1 MIAEIAASQHG
12 VISLTQLRELGLS
25 ARAVQNRVAIGK
37 LHRIHRGVYA
47 VGHPVLSKE
56 GRWMAAVLA
65 CGPDALLS
73 HRSAAAL
80 WGIRPTAR
88 SRIDVTL
95 GRPTGRALP
104 GIDIHRTRTLGAQ
117 DATKVTNIPCT
128 TVARTLLDLADV
140 VDRRGLERAVEQAEI
155 LRLLDLTAVDDVLAR
170 AAGRR
175 GAPVLRAIVADYDP
189 EPAPTKNELERRFL
203 ELCRNA
209 ALPSPRVNAWVTV
222 EADGFEV
229 DFSWPDARL
238 IVEVDGY

>member
-95 GRPTGRALP
+95 GRPTGRAVP
-104 GIDIHRTRTLGAQ
+104 GIDIHRTRTLRAQ

-140 VDRRGLERAVEQAEI
+140 VDRRG
-155 LRLLDLTAVDDVLAR
+155 
-170 AAGRR
+170 
-175 GAPVLRAIVADYDP
+175 
-189 EPAPTKNELERRFL
+189 
-203 ELCRNA
+203 
-209 ALPSPRVNAWVTV
+209 
-222 EADGFEV
+222 
-229 DFSWPDARL
+229 
-238 IVEVDGY
+238 